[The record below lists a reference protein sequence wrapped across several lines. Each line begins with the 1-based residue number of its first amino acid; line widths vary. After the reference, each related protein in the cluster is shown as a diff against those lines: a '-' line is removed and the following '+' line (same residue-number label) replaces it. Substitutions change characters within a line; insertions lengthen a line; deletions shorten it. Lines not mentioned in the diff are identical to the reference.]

1 MKRGSA
7 GTFLISYLELSQVDI
22 QCTIKAQ
29 WSSDGRHYLTNQTV
43 KVGVSWSF
51 YVQVTATDVI
61 NSFII
66 HHKGTVRMFQGGVSG
81 QNGVVRF
88 NHCRWNLWCRVD
100 RELQFGFLAIVN
112 RQTFHEQRCEAR
124 TSTSTKRVE
133 DKESL
138 QSCALVSLG
147 YTCTENQ
154 NCQIRLVF
162 FSVICF
168 ELFALSLKPPFILF
182 VLHVLYQIA
191 CKRKWV
197 SWTFHISILS
207 LVYRFL
213 LSLHWMSWMVMNDQ
227 R

>member
-7 GTFLISYLELSQVDI
+7 GTLLISYLELSQVDI

-29 WSSDGRHYLTNQTV
+29 WGSDGGYDLTNQTIQ
-43 KVGVSWSF
+43 VGVSWPF
-51 YVQVTATDVI
+51 YVQVATTDVI

-88 NHCRWNLWCRVD
+88 NHCRWNLWCWVD

-124 TSTSTKRVE
+124 TSTSTEGVE

-162 FSVICF
+162 FFSYMLSTIRIKFKTTVYFVCF
-168 ELFALSLKPPFILF
+168 TCSLSNSLEKKVSFLNMSYFNF
-182 VLHVLYQIA
+182 VLGL
-191 CKRKWV
+191 
-197 SWTFHISILS
+197 
-207 LVYRFL
+207 
-213 LSLHWMSWMVMNDQ
+213 
-227 R
+227 